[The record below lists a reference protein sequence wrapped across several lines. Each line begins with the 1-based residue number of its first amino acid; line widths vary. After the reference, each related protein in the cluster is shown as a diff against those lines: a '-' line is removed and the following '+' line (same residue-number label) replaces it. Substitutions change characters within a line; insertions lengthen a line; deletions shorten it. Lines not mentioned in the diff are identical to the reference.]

1 MEIMKEQSSSNP
13 GARTGF
19 PSWPSWPTVLIGIVV
34 IKAVLS
40 LAVKPGSFLFSYSGI
55 SYFILLLL
63 AACFAIRNGI
73 LNTLGN
79 RPFWMFLAIGYGLW
93 SFDQCLLIFYDLVRH
108 IDTPANSIADPLLFL
123 HIVPFM
129 AAAAT
134 LPSRGVVE
142 RRLYRVILDFLLLLF
157 FWGFLYVYAVFPYQ
171 YLAPNATTYD
181 LRFDTLYL
189 IENWVLVLAVGLLSL
204 RVHAPWKAIYL
215 HLLGASTLYALS
227 SAFANLAIDSG
238 GYVNGKLYGLGLT
251 SAVCWFVWIPLR
263 ARQVAGTEAGEARP
277 DQGSGSQASGW
288 SMLVVVMISIPIV
301 WELFHRD
308 EGAGLRTFRLLV
320 AIAAIVSLSSAA
332 YIKEYLAKSKL
343 AHDLGL
349 ANDRLRLSL
358 VAGKSVGWE
367 YDIKTGRNF
376 WSGDLQNMFGIAS
389 DRYFGRLEDFY
400 RYVHPEDRES
410 LAKAFANARASREAY
425 AVEFRILRPDGT
437 IRWFAATGQ
446 FYFKANG
453 AAERMLGM
461 AADITER
468 KQAEDALANVSLRV
482 IEAEERERKRIS
494 EELHEDIGQRLTMLA
509 IEIEQLQQDYSGP
522 NEGLAGRLDV
532 ASRQVLKVLDDVK
545 ASAHELHSPRLE
557 YLGLAALLRAFC
569 NEFGERKGITI
580 DFSSEDL
587 PGDVPKEILICFF
600 RVLQEALHNGLK
612 HSGVQ
617 RFEVRIWGESEQIHL
632 KVSDSG
638 AGFDVTAAK
647 SGGGLGLMRME
658 QRLKLLKGTLSVE
671 TQPQRGTT
679 VLARVPRNW
688 ASDSESAVAP
698 APANSSIL
706 PA

>member
-1 MEIMKEQSSSNP
+1 MKEQSSTNP
-13 GARTGF
+13 GARAGF
-19 PSWPSWPTVLIGIVV
+19 PSWPSWPVVLIGIVV

-40 LAVKPGSFLFSYSGI
+40 LAVKPGSALFSYSGI
-55 SYFILLLL
+55 SYFILLVL
-63 AACFAIRNGI
+63 ATSLAIRNGF
-73 LNTLGN
+73 LNTLGS
-79 RPFWMFLAIGYGLW
+79 RPFWAFLAVGYGLW
-93 SFDQCLLIFYDLVRH
+93 SIDQGLLIYYDLVRH
-108 IDTPANSIADPLLFL
+108 MDTPDNSIADPLLFL

-134 LPSRGVVE
+134 LPNRGAVE

-157 FWGFLYVYAVFPYQ
+157 FWGFLYAYTVFPYQ
-171 YLAPNATTYD
+171 FFAANASTYN

-189 IENWVLVLAVGLLSL
+189 IENWVLVLAVVILSL

-263 ARQVAGTEAGEARP
+263 ARQVAGTEAGEARS

-301 WELFHRD
+301 WELFHRE

-367 YDIKTGRNF
+367 YDIKTGRNV
-376 WSGDLQNMFGIAS
+376 WSGDLQNMFGIES
-389 DRYFGRLEDFY
+389 DRFFGRIEDFY
-400 RYVHPEDRES
+400 RYVHPEDRELLS
-410 LAKAFANARASREAY
+410 KAFANARASREAY
-425 AVEFRILRPDGT
+425 AVEFRILRPDGSV
-437 IRWFAATGQ
+437 RWFAASGQ

-494 EELHEDIGQRLTMLA
+494 EDLHEDIGQRLTMLA
-509 IEIEQLQQDYSGP
+509 IEIEQLQEDYSGSD
-522 NEGLAGRLDV
+522 EDLARRLNL

-569 NEFGERKGITI
+569 NEFAEKKGITI
-580 DFSSEDL
+580 DFRSDDL
-587 PGDVPKEILICFF
+587 PGVVPKEVSICFF

-617 RFEVRIWGESEQIHL
+617 RFEVRIWGEPDQIHL
-632 KVSDSG
+632 KVSDFG
-638 AGFDVTAAK
+638 AGFDVATAK
-647 SGGGLGLMRME
+647 GGGGLGLMRME
-658 QRLKLLKGTLSVE
+658 QRLKLLKGTLSIE
-671 TQPQRGTT
+671 TQPQHGATIH
-679 VLARVPRNW
+679 ACVPFHCTND
-688 ASDSESAVAP
+688 ASDAALP
-698 APANSSIL
+698 ARGNSSIL